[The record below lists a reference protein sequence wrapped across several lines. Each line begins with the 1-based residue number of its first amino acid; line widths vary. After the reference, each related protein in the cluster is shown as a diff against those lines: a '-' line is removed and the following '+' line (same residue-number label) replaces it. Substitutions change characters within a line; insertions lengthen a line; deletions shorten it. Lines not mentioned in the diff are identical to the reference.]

1 MLTDLVGTI
10 LSMKV
15 DIYVQQDTQDP
26 DTGALKKLWVLD
38 RTIPCFAKGNI
49 SNSSSGRG
57 TDRQQYGT
65 RYKDVESIQ
74 VRTAEFISHR
84 EKLVN
89 IRSEKDQTLW
99 FELNYP
105 TNTPTV
111 FEVFGNTPIMDPFG
125 SVLGYNL
132 MCQRSENQTID

>member
-15 DIYVQQDTQDP
+15 DIYVQQDSQDS
-26 DTGALKKLWVLD
+26 DTGALKKNWVLD
-38 RTIPCFAKGNI
+38 RTVQCFAKGNI
-49 SNSSSGRG
+49 SNSSTGRG
-57 TDRQQYGT
+57 SDRQKYGT
-65 RYKDVESIQ
+65 RYRDVESIS
-74 VRTAEFISHR
+74 VRVGEFISHR

-89 IRSEKDQTLW
+89 IRSQKDETLW

-105 TNTPTV
+105 TSTPTV
-111 FEVFGNTPIMDPFG
+111 FEVVGNTPIMDPFG

-132 MCQRSENQTID
+132 MCARSENQTID